1 MTSSFDKHKSK
12 SIDGCR
18 DCPPRKA
25 CEGAEITFEGSGC
38 VEGGGEITLR
48 QPHDETIKFHVDC
61 PGNGKLSIKTCESL
75 EGGGDFYAN
84 AKCNEDI
91 TLCINNEWLHKFV
104 SSRICNGELQI
115 ITTDDMKGGGTFSA
129 NQCNNTNI
137 VLGVNWEKF
146 PACNKGGLVLQDGCW
161 RVNLRDVLA
170 DAPPVDWDD
179 IINKPKCYPACDI
192 EWDDIKNKPDLSG
205 SGEVSWDDIKDKPK
219 CFPACDGGG
228 SGDQGGGVCI
238 NKNDENL
245 VLDKDGCLKFTQPDD
260 PDTDWPIYGTRMFGI
275 IEPDGSKHE
284 GKAKIGFASE
294 GPGGDKCVSINSAGF
309 KSDVGRIASADV
321 GERVTRGNQT
331 VWCVDLKFS
340 KPLKTD
346 KYEVFLTPGDGAY
359 DHIMTYLKDSNAK
372 QGFKVYVHDIEN
384 NTSIPGHS
392 DSDSNHVS
400 SFSFMVIF

>member
-1 MTSSFDKHKSK
+1 MTSSYDKYKNK

-25 CEGAEITFEGSGC
+25 CEGAEISFVGSGC

-91 TLCINNEWLHKFV
+91 TLCINNEWLHRFV
-104 SSRICNGELQI
+104 SSRIGNGELTI
-115 ITTDDMKGGGTFSA
+115 ITSDDMKGGGKFTA
-129 NQCNNTNI
+129 NQVNNTNI
-137 VLGVNWEKF
+137 VLSVNWNHF
-146 PACNKGGLVLQDGCW
+146 PACDKGGLVMQNGCW
-161 RVNLRDVLA
+161 RVNIRDLLG
-170 DAPPVDWDD
+170 DIPPVNWDD
-179 IINKPKCYPACDI
+179 I
-192 EWDDIKNKPDLSG
+192 EGKPD
-205 SGEVSWDDIKDKPK
+205 
-219 CFPACDGGG
+219 CFPPCDSDDDSGDGDSGGG
-228 SGDQGGGVCI
+228 NSGGAVCI

-245 VLDKDGCLKFTQPDD
+245 KLDKDGCLQFTQPDD
-260 PDTDWPIYGTRMFGI
+260 PDTDWPIYGTRMFGL

-294 GPGGDKCVSINSAGF
+294 GPGGEKCVSIKSAGF
-309 KSDVGRIASADV
+309 VSDVGRIASADV
-321 GERVTRGNQT
+321 GTRQTRGNQT

-340 KPLKTD
+340 KALKTD
-346 KYEVFLTPGDGAY
+346 KYEVFLTPGDGSY
-359 DHIMTYLKDSNAK
+359 DHIMTYLKDDKAK
-372 QGFKVYVHDIEN
+372 DGFKVYIHDIEN
-384 NTSIPGHS
+384 NTRIPGHS
-392 DSDSNHVS
+392 ESDSNHVS